1 MSHNDVINDDVTYL
15 TLDEVF
21 DDNETSSDDEVV
33 RPDWNIVSNFLDHS
47 TQYRSS
53 TSLVMVLVY
62 NLPSRERNLI
72 FLDSVLIWVRPDTI
86 RICSSSSSRGRFS
99 FRGASSSSHE
109 LGHLVGWIL
118 PGFGTYWLC
127 WWGYSPLIENLWP
140 TGKIGFGTIGFFI
153 KRTWFGKEKYNIW
166 KNSIMKKYNNV

>member
-72 FLDSVLIWVRPDTI
+72 FLFSVLIWVRPDTI

-109 LGHLVGWIL
+109 LGHLELWMNFTWFRNVLIVL
-118 PGFGTYWLC
+118 MRIFSTYGKSVSNRKNWFWYNWLFHQ
-127 WWGYSPLIENLWP
+127 ENL
-140 TGKIGFGTIGFFI
+140 
-153 KRTWFGKEKYNIW
+153 IW
-166 KNSIMKKYNNV
+166 KSKNTMEVV

>member
-1 MSHNDVINDDVTYL
+1 MAHNDVINDDVTYL
-15 TLDEVF
+15 TLDDVF

-72 FLDSVLIWVRPDTI
+72 FLFSVLIWVRPDTI

-99 FRGASSSSHE
+99 FRGASSRSHKS
-109 LGHLVGWIL
+109 GHLEFRMNFTWFRNIL
-118 PGFGTYWLC
+118 IVLMGIFSTYRKSVTNRKNWFWYNWLFHQ
-127 WWGYSPLIENLWP
+127 ENL
-140 TGKIGFGTIGFFI
+140 
-153 KRTWFGKEKYNIW
+153 IW
-166 KNSIMKKYNNV
+166 KSKNTMEVV